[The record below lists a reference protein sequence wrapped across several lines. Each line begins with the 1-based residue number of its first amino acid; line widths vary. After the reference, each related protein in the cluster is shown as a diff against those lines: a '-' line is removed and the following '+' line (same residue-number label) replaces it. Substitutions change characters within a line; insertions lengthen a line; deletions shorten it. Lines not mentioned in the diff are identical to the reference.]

1 MEYAEKIGE
10 WEVRI
15 IRSRRKTIGLQ
26 IDDSLAITVKVP
38 FQMSSG
44 EIRRFVERQSGWIGK
59 HCEIIRKRQEER
71 GGEAEAVLTREE
83 INRLAERALAYI
95 PERVALFAPIVKVS
109 YGRIT
114 IRNQRSRWGSC
125 SGKGNLNF
133 NCLLML
139 MPPEVID
146 YVVVHELCHRREM
159 NHSADFWR
167 LVEEVLPDYKKHRQ
181 WLKENG
187 AAVMRRMTG

>member
-1 MEYAEKIGE
+1 MEYMEEIGGR
-10 WEVRI
+10 EVRI
-15 IRSRRKTIGLQ
+15 IRSRRKTIGLR
-26 IDDSLAITVKVP
+26 IDDSQMITVKAP
-38 FQMSSG
+38 YEMSPG
-44 EIRRFVERQSGWIGK
+44 DIRRFVERQSGWIEK
-59 HCEIIRKRQEER
+59 HMDIIKKRQKEQ
-71 GGEAEAVLTREE
+71 GEPAGDRLTREE
-83 INRLAERALAYI
+83 IARLADRALEYI
-95 PERVALFAPIVKVS
+95 PERVALFAPRVKVS

-139 MPPEVID
+139 MPPEIID

-167 LVEEVLPDYKKHRQ
+167 LVEDVLPDYKRHRQ

-187 AAVMRRMTG
+187 AAVMKRMTG